1 MKTKCKHRQ
10 NNKSVFNIITS
21 TSRNLIELFIET
33 AFIDLIDLFLDF

>member
-10 NNKSVFNIITS
+10 NNKSIFNINTS

-33 AFIDLIDLFLDF
+33 AFVDLFDSFLDF